1 MVPHRERGSP
11 LIVPIQLEINLKI
24 PRVTLRPADGPPQV
38 IDNSA
43 IRYTKLIHVAAVP
56 KTGEVLQVT
65 AGPFQTFEC
74 TVTRSD
80 WHDERELFIVSC
92 SYAKRSMSAEEYD
105 ALVNDAEWKSK
116 PLF

>member
-1 MVPHRERGSP
+1 
-11 LIVPIQLEINLKI
+11 VPIQVEVNLKI
-24 PRVTLRPADGPPQV
+24 PRVTLRPATGPAQV

-43 IRYTKLIHVAAVP
+43 VRYTKLIQVPAVP

-65 AGPFQTFEC
+65 AGPFQTFDC
-74 TVTRSD
+74 SVTRSD
-80 WHDERELFIVSC
+80 WNDDRELFIVSC
-92 SYAKRSMSAEEYD
+92 SYAKRSMTAEEYD

>member
-1 MVPHRERGSP
+1 MPHRNRYGA

-24 PRVTLRPADGPPQV
+24 PRVTLRPADGPVQV

-43 IRYTKLIHVAAVP
+43 LRYTKLIHVPAVP
-56 KTGEVLQVT
+56 KAGEVLQVT

-74 TVTRSD
+74 AVTRAD
-80 WHDERELFIVSC
+80 WSDEREMFIVSC
-92 SYAKRSMSAEEYD
+92 SFAKRSMSADEYE
-105 ALVNDAEWKSK
+105 ALVNDGEWKSK

>member
-1 MVPHRERGSP
+1 M
-11 LIVPIQLEINLKI
+11 PIELEVNLKI
-24 PRVTLRPADGPPQV
+24 PRVTLRPADGPVQV

-43 IRYTKLIHVAAVP
+43 IRYTKLIHVPAVP
-56 KTGEVLQVT
+56 KAGQVLQVA

-74 TVTRSD
+74 SVTRAD
-80 WHDERELFIVSC
+80 WNDERELFIVSC

-105 ALVNDAEWKSK
+105 ALINDSDWKSK

>member
-1 MVPHRERGSP
+1 
-11 LIVPIQLEINLKI
+11 VPIQVELNLKI

-43 IRYTKLIHVAAVP
+43 VRYTKRIDVPAVP
-56 KTGEVLQVT
+56 KPGEVLQVP
-65 AGPFQTFEC
+65 AGPFQTFDC
-74 TVTRSD
+74 SVTRSD
-80 WHDERELFIVSC
+80 WNDERELFIVSC
-92 SYAKRSMSAEEYD
+92 SYAKRSMSAEEYE

>member
-1 MVPHRERGSP
+1 MT
-11 LIVPIQLEINLKI
+11 VPIQLEVNLKI
-24 PRVTLRPADGPPQV
+24 PRVTLRPADGPVQV

-43 IRYTKLIHVAAVP
+43 LRYTKLIHVPSVP
-56 KTGEVLQVT
+56 KAGEVLQVP
-65 AGPFQTFEC
+65 AGPFQTFDC
-74 TVTRSD
+74 AVTRAD
-80 WHDERELFIVSC
+80 WNDERELFIVSC